1 MLKQRLK
8 ELIAIVEESGI
19 NELEVSTWWGRKIR
33 ITKHSPVPG
42 GANQPSPAP
51 AALPGPPEV
60 MPPVITPAAPLV
72 AATDSSNHHTINSPI
87 VGTFYTASSPDTPP
101 YIKPGDRITKGQ
113 TICIIEA
120 MKIMN
125 EIESDLDGTVV
136 EILVENGTP
145 VEFNHPLV
153 VVDPA

>member
-33 ITKHSPVPG
+33 ISKNTPGPG
-42 GANQPSPAP
+42 GAHQPSASP
-51 AALPGPPEV
+51 AATSGPPEV
-60 MPPVITPAAPLV
+60 MPPVIAPAAPP
-72 AATDSSNHHTINSPI
+72 AAADESSNHHNITSPI
-87 VGTFYTASSPDTPP
+87 VGTFYAASSPDASP

-125 EIESDLDGTVV
+125 EIESDIAGTVV

>member
-33 ITKHSPVPG
+33 ISKNSSGSGAHQSSPVAAPG
-42 GANQPSPAP
+42 
-51 AALPGPPEV
+51 PEV
-60 MPPVITPAAPLV
+60 MPPVITPAAPP
-72 AATDSSNHHTINSPI
+72 AAAAESSNHHTITSPI
-87 VGTFYTASSPDTPP
+87 VGTFYASSLPDAPP

-120 MKIMN
+120 MRIMN
-125 EIESDLDGTVV
+125 EIESDVDGTVM